1 MKSNLAILSSDQ
13 KSINFIKD
21 FNLDKYCNLYANC
34 SRNVEDAERFSKKYN
49 FSKYY
54 GSYEELLEDKKI
66 DFIINFLPSGI
77 KFEYTYLCLKNN
89 LKVITDYP
97 LISNDSELISYN
109 QIIKSRL
116 ISNVFLIDN
125 FDFNKFFNETSKN
138 KFITYY
144 KKINKLKNFENS
156 LSNTDILFEQCPDLF
171 FFMNKYQ
178 NKDIKISVLDR
189 IKDKITNKNCYLNLM
204 ITIDS
209 NVRIHVTLDNSH
221 INNAHIGYN
230 INNTNEISTSLFNSE
245 DLFKFIN
252 SKKPFDN
259 LSDFQYYPFKLFHEV
274 LNE

>member
-54 GSYEELLEDKKI
+54 GSYEELIEDKKI

-97 LISNDSELISYN
+97 LISSEGELISYN
-109 QIIKSRL
+109 EIIKSLL

-125 FDFNKFFNETSKN
+125 FGFNKFFNETSKN

-144 KKINKLKNFENS
+144 KKINKLQNFENS

-171 FFMNKYQ
+171 FFMNKFQ

>member
-34 SRNVEDAERFSKKYN
+34 SRNVEDAEHFSNKYN

-54 GSYEELLEDKKI
+54 GSYEELIEDKKI

-109 QIIKSRL
+109 EIIKSHL

-189 IKDKITNKNCYLNLM
+189 IKDKITNKNCYLNVM

>member
-97 LISNDSELISYN
+97 LISSDSELISYN
-109 QIIKSRL
+109 EIIKSLL

-125 FDFNKFFNETSKN
+125 FGFNKFFNETSKN

-189 IKDKITNKNCYLNLM
+189 IKDKITNKNCYLNVM

>member
-34 SRNVEDAERFSKKYN
+34 SRNVEDAERFSKKYD

-54 GSYEELLEDKKI
+54 GSYEELIEDKKI

-97 LISNDSELISYN
+97 LISSDSELISYN
-109 QIIKSRL
+109 EIIKSLL

-125 FDFNKFFNETSKN
+125 FGFNKFFNETSKN

-144 KKINKLKNFENS
+144 KKINKYKNSENS

-171 FFMNKYQ
+171 FLINQHQKS
-178 NKDIKISVLDR
+178 DIKISVLDR
-189 IKDKITNKNCYLNLM
+189 IKDKITNKNSYLNFI

-209 NVRIHVTLDNSH
+209 NVRIHVTLDNSNITNGH
-221 INNAHIGYN
+221 VGYK
-230 INNTNEISTSLFNSE
+230 INNTNEINTSLFNSE
-245 DLFKFIN
+245 DLIKFIN

>member
-1 MKSNLAILSSDQ
+1 M
-13 KSINFIKD
+13 
-21 FNLDKYCNLYANC
+21 
-34 SRNVEDAERFSKKYN
+34 
-49 FSKYY
+49 
-54 GSYEELLEDKKI
+54 
-66 DFIINFLPSGI
+66 
-77 KFEYTYLCLKNN
+77 
-89 LKVITDYP
+89 
-97 LISNDSELISYN
+97 
-109 QIIKSRL
+109 
-116 ISNVFLIDN
+116 
-125 FDFNKFFNETSKN
+125 NKF
-138 KFITYY
+138 
-144 KKINKLKNFENS
+144 
-156 LSNTDILFEQCPDLF
+156 
-171 FFMNKYQ
+171 Q

>member
-54 GSYEELLEDKKI
+54 GSYEELIEDKKI

-109 QIIKSRL
+109 EIIKSHL

-230 INNTNEISTSLFNSE
+230 INNTNEISTFLFNSE

>member
-54 GSYEELLEDKKI
+54 GSYEELIEDKKI

-89 LKVITDYP
+89 LKVVTDYP
-97 LISNDSELISYN
+97 FISSEGELISYN
-109 QIIKSRL
+109 EIIKSLL

-125 FDFNKFFNETSKN
+125 FGFNKFFNETSKN

-144 KKINKLKNFENS
+144 KKINKLQNFENS

-171 FFMNKYQ
+171 FFMNKFQ

>member
-34 SRNVEDAERFSKKYN
+34 SRNVEDAEHFSNKYN

-54 GSYEELLEDKKI
+54 GSYEELIEDKKI

-109 QIIKSRL
+109 EIIKSHL

-230 INNTNEISTSLFNSE
+230 INNTNEISTFLFNSE

>member
-1 MKSNLAILSSDQ
+1 MKSNLAILSSDR

-34 SRNVEDAERFSKKYN
+34 SRNVEDAEKFSNKYN
-49 FSKYY
+49 FAKYY
-54 GSYEELLEDKKI
+54 GSYEELIGDKKI

-97 LISNDSELISYN
+97 FISTEGELKSYDE
-109 QIIKSRL
+109 IIKSLL

-125 FDFNKFFNETSKN
+125 SGYNKFFNETSKH

-144 KKINKLKNFENS
+144 KKVNKSKNSEYS
-156 LSNTDILFEQCPDLF
+156 LSNMDVLFEQCPDLF
-171 FFMNKYQ
+171 FFINQYQ
-178 NKDIKISVLDR
+178 NSDIKISVLDR
-189 IKDKITNKNCYLNLM
+189 IKDKITNKNCYLNFM

-209 NVRIHVTLDNSH
+209 NIRMHVTLDNSH
-221 INNAHIGYN
+221 IDNRHIAYKINNA
-230 INNTNEISTSLFNSE
+230 NEINTSLFNSE
-245 DLFKFIN
+245 DLIKFIN
-252 SKKPFDN
+252 LKKPFDN
-259 LSDFQYYPFKLFHEV
+259 LSNFQYYPFKLFHEV

>member
-34 SRNVEDAERFSKKYN
+34 SRNVEDAEHFSNKYN

-54 GSYEELLEDKKI
+54 GSYEELIEDKKI

-109 QIIKSRL
+109 EIIKSHL

-189 IKDKITNKNCYLNLM
+189 IKDKITNKNCYLNLI

-230 INNTNEISTSLFNSE
+230 INNTNEISTFLFNSE

>member
-34 SRNVEDAERFSKKYN
+34 SRNVEDAERFSKKYD

-54 GSYEELLEDKKI
+54 GSYEELIEDKKI

-97 LISNDSELISYN
+97 LISSDSELISYN
-109 QIIKSRL
+109 EIIKSLL

-125 FDFNKFFNETSKN
+125 FGFNKFFNETSKN

-144 KKINKLKNFENS
+144 KKIDKFKNSENS

-171 FFMNKYQ
+171 FFMNKKQ
-178 NKDIKISVLDR
+178 NKDIKIFVLDR

-230 INNTNEISTSLFNSE
+230 INNTNEISTFLFNSE

>member
-13 KSINFIKD
+13 KSIKFIKD
-21 FNLDKYCNLYANC
+21 LNLDKYCNLYANC
-34 SRNVEDAERFSKKYN
+34 SRNVEDAEKFSKKYN
-49 FSKYY
+49 FLKYY
-54 GSYEELLEDKKI
+54 GSYEELIEDKKI

-77 KFEYTYLCLKNN
+77 KFEYTYLCLKKN

-97 LISNDSELISYN
+97 LISNESELISYN
-109 QIIKSRL
+109 EIIKSHL

-125 FDFNKFFNETSKN
+125 FGFNKFFNETSTN

-144 KKINKLKNFENS
+144 KKINKSQNFENS
-156 LSNTDILFEQCPDLF
+156 LSNTDILFELCPDLF
-171 FFMNKYQ
+171 FFINQYQ
-178 NKDIKISVLDR
+178 NSDIQISIIDR
-189 IKDKITNKNCYLNLM
+189 IKDKITNKNCYLNFM

-209 NVRIHVTLDNSH
+209 NVRIHVTLDNSD
-221 INNAHIGYN
+221 INNGHIGYKISN
-230 INNTNEISTSLFNSE
+230 ANEINTSLFNSE

-252 SKKPFDN
+252 LKKPFDN

>member
-21 FNLDKYCNLYANC
+21 LNLDKYCNLYANC
-34 SRNVEDAERFSKKYN
+34 SRNVEDAEMFSKKYN
-49 FSKYY
+49 FLKYY
-54 GSYEELLEDKKI
+54 GSYEELLGDSKI

-97 LISNDSELISYN
+97 IINNQSELNSYYE
-109 QIIKSRL
+109 IIKKNL

-125 FDFNKFFNETSKN
+125 SGFNLFFKEASSN

-144 KKINKLKNFENS
+144 KRINKSYNLDNS
-156 LSNTDILFEQCPDLF
+156 LSNTDILFELCPDLF
-171 FFMNKYQ
+171 YFINQYQ
-178 NKDIKISVLDR
+178 SSDIKISMLDR
-189 IKDKITNKNCYLNLM
+189 VKDKITQKYCYLNFM
-204 ITIDS
+204 VVIDS
-209 NVRIHVTLDNSH
+209 NIKVHVTLDNGST
-221 INNAHIGYN
+221 NNRHIGYK
-230 INNTNEISTSLFNSE
+230 INNTNEINSSLFNSE
-245 DLFKFIN
+245 QLIKFIN
-252 SKKPFDN
+252 MKKPFDN

>member
-34 SRNVEDAERFSKKYN
+34 SRNVEDAEHFSHKYN

-54 GSYEELLEDKKI
+54 GSYEELIEDKKI

-109 QIIKSRL
+109 EIIKSHL

-189 IKDKITNKNCYLNLM
+189 IKDKITNKNCYLNLI

>member
-34 SRNVEDAERFSKKYN
+34 SRNVEDAERFSKKYD

-54 GSYEELLEDKKI
+54 GSYEELIEDKKI

-109 QIIKSRL
+109 EIIKSHL

-189 IKDKITNKNCYLNLM
+189 IKDKITNKNCYLNVM

>member
-54 GSYEELLEDKKI
+54 GSYEELIEDKKI

-97 LISNDSELISYN
+97 LISSEGELISYN
-109 QIIKSRL
+109 EIIKSLL

-125 FDFNKFFNETSKN
+125 FGFNKFFNETSKN

-144 KKINKLKNFENS
+144 KKINKYKNSENS

-171 FFMNKYQ
+171 YLINQYQ
-178 NKDIKISVLDR
+178 KSDIKISVLDR
-189 IKDKITNKNCYLNLM
+189 IKDKITNKNCYLNFM

-221 INNAHIGYN
+221 INNGHIGYK
-230 INNTNEISTSLFNSE
+230 INNTNEINASLFNSE
-245 DLFKFIN
+245 DLIKFIN
-252 SKKPFDN
+252 LKKPFDN